1 MSRCT
6 YSYRISD
13 SFECNQRGQKN
24 SVPAVVLFS
33 MRQIEKDLHCVS
45 GVDGFEGHCAPPNED
60 WQEVAQSW
68 VWLNTFLESDSVW

>member
-1 MSRCT
+1 
-6 YSYRISD
+6 
-13 SFECNQRGQKN
+13 
-24 SVPAVVLFS
+24 